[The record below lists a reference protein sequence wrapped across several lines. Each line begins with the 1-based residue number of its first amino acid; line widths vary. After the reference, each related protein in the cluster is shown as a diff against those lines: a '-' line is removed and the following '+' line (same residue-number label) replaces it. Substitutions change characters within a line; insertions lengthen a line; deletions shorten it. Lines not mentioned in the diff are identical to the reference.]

1 MSNKKKQ
8 SGKENRKISV
18 EKLKKLSTW
27 RLTTASGE
35 EIKQRRTM
43 RFWFSCV
50 MLILFA
56 VTCGF
61 TAAVFYI
68 INGILAFYGV
78 YMDTAVLI
86 GAVALAILLWQI
98 LAMAIGEPIFLASPL
113 AVAAR
118 FFALFA
124 ERTERVRVSSPSN
137 NFAIPRF

>member
-8 SGKENRKISV
+8 SGKKNRKISV

-50 MLILFA
+50 MLVLFA
-56 VTCGF
+56 TTCGF

-68 INGILAFYGV
+68 INGILNFYGF

-86 GAVALAILLWQI
+86 GAIALSCILVGVI
-98 LAMAIGEPIFLASPL
+98 
-113 AVAAR
+113 
-118 FFALFA
+118 
-124 ERTERVRVSSPSN
+124 VS
-137 NFAIPRF
+137 

>member
-1 MSNKKKQ
+1 MSKKNKTDIQKD
-8 SGKENRKISV
+8 RKISV

-50 MLILFA
+50 MLVLFA

-68 INGILAFYGV
+68 INGILVFYGI
-78 YMDTAVLI
+78 YMDTAALI
-86 GAVALAILLWQI
+86 GAVALACIFVGAIVSTVTSKFILNRINKSLTVT
-98 LAMAIGEPIFLASPL
+98 ASSVYFIFD
-113 AVAAR
+113 
-118 FFALFA
+118 FF
-124 ERTERVRVSSPSN
+124 
-137 NFAIPRF
+137 